1 MMEFIA
7 TNFNLP
13 TIIVAALVVYQ
24 LGGLITGEVHFGL
37 FTVVAVVVLAAFIY
51 LLVRPNKYAN
61 NNEVKIDVT
70 KI

>member
-1 MMEFIA
+1 M
-7 TNFNLP
+7 
-13 TIIVAALVVYQ
+13 VYQ

-61 NNEVKIDVT
+61 NNEVKLDTSRI
-70 KI
+70 